1 MQTWVHLAPVI
12 LTDALYFQYV
22 PSEGSFCTGTAVQ
35 RRAAFLTAEQWIIQE
50 IGAPL
55 LPTTIT
61 GTFMWPELYGTNTIV
76 LPHKWVQ
83 SVGRVNVL
91 YGGGTGTCGL
101 QNTEGCF
108 RIRDEIGYI
117 DTHCVCNACSQQCGT
132 GLGTDLYQVQIS
144 YTAGLPT
151 GIAADDSSL
160 HMALAIVAEEVLKEI
175 VDPGANPGGPGAPGV
190 TGWSTL
196 GYSETPNEKSLQ
208 MTAMGASG
216 RMNFAARQ
224 IRHLKRKKA
233 LRF

>member
-12 LTDALYFQYV
+12 LTDALYFLNV
-22 PSEGSFCTGTAVQ
+22 PADQSFCTGTAVQ
-35 RRAAFLTAEQWIIQE
+35 RQVAYLAAEQLIIQE

-55 LPTTIT
+55 LPTVIT
-61 GTFMWPELYGTNTIV
+61 GTWMWPELHASNTIV
-76 LPHKWVQ
+76 LPHKWLS

-91 YGGGTGTCGL
+91 YGGGTGVCGL
-101 QNTEGCF
+101 QSTEGCF

-117 DTHCVCNACSQQCGT
+117 DTHCVANACSSQCG
-132 GLGTDLYQVQIS
+132 GGIADLYQVQIT

-151 GIAADDSSL
+151 GIAASDTSL
-160 HMALAIVAEEVLKEI
+160 HMALSIVAEEVLKEI

-190 TGWSTL
+190 TNWSSL
-196 GYSETPNEKSLQ
+196 GYSETPNPASLL

-216 RMNFAARQ
+216 RMNFAARL
-224 IRHLKRKKA
+224 IKHLKRKKA